1 MTEICGSAALHG
13 AQDLLII
20 NWHEGNIPA
29 LAIAAEQL
37 HSQSQ
42 MRVATVQ
49 ACYVADE
56 LYGAECNGLTHA
68 GEIEALAVLASR
80 PELVRL
86 DRVDAGGDPLQGRR
100 MDKLRRTRTIQPV
113 LTDIRMIAPAGWYG
127 DPSPATED
135 RGRLMM
141 NLIAEE
147 VARQAGDFF
156 RAVRPSGRTARPGAL
171 ENGPGCQAGRGHQ
184 IGFAGPQVL
193 RDHWSIAGI
202 QQFDIPD
209 CRDRPRTGSTQPS
222 TSMTA
227 SRR

>member
-1 MTEICGSAALHG
+1 
-13 AQDLLII
+13 
-20 NWHEGNIPA
+20 
-29 LAIAAEQL
+29 
-37 HSQSQ
+37 

-68 GEIEALAVLASR
+68 GEIEALAVLATR

-100 MDKLRRTRTIQPV
+100 MDRLRRTRTIQPV

-141 NLIAEE
+141 DRIAEE
-147 VARQAGDFF
+147 VARQAGDFL
-156 RAVRPSGRTARPGAL
+156 A
-171 ENGPGCQAGRGHQ
+171 
-184 IGFAGPQVL
+184 
-193 RDHWSIAGI
+193 
-202 QQFDIPD
+202 QFDHAAGLPG
-209 CRDRPRTGSTQPS
+209 REP
-222 TSMTA
+222 
-227 SRR
+227 